1 MINKTKWFEHC
12 YIMASIVSVVFFSS
26 WSFCV
31 NLKVFSCSFSKPKGL
46 VISEDGRNAYGFWT
60 DPQFVTS
67 LLTCCLTRARTGAFT
82 FKFSNF
88 LLHCSYIIWMTQ
100 SKRKNGSYIW
110 VSDSWLITRAVHDSL
125 ILDRTI
131 RSYAMLVKVYP
142 KCLKMELLKQVEL
155 KLSHIDLH
163 NGGVDY
169 SRHGTTLFN
178 VHLLQL
184 SCALDLLQTWTP
196 KSEDILKRG
205 LLSNTSN
212 TKI

>member
-1 MINKTKWFEHC
+1 
-12 YIMASIVSVVFFSS
+12 
-26 WSFCV
+26 
-31 NLKVFSCSFSKPKGL
+31 
-46 VISEDGRNAYGFWT
+46 
-60 DPQFVTS
+60 
-67 LLTCCLTRARTGAFT
+67 
-82 FKFSNF
+82 
-88 LLHCSYIIWMTQ
+88 
-100 SKRKNGSYIW
+100 
-110 VSDSWLITRAVHDSL
+110 
-125 ILDRTI
+125 
-131 RSYAMLVKVYP
+131 MLVKVYP

-155 KLSHIDLH
+155 KLSHIDLY

-184 SCALDLLQTWTP
+184 SCALGLLQTWTP